1 MHHISSLQEQR
12 QNSFRSY
19 ISKIK
24 KKRSCNSIRKR
35 KKKDQRIKMQE
46 SFVEV
51 SKFMIH
57 NTRSKENIGFCFITY
72 KVHLCT
78 RCFHLFH
85 PWDIGEFTPLG
96 HFWGIQCSLDQWTS
110 NLSVHNLTYR
120 WLGPYLK
127 FLDQWIWGGA

>member
-1 MHHISSLQEQR
+1 MHHISSLQEQLR
-12 QNSFRSY
+12 NSFRSC

-24 KKRSCNSIRKR
+24 KKEVAILSGKE
-35 KKKDQRIKMQE
+35 KKKDEREEMQE
-46 SFVEV
+46 SFAEL

-57 NTRSKENIGFCFITY
+57 NTRSKENIGFYFITY

-85 PWDIGEFTPLG
+85 PWDIGKFTPLG

-110 NLSVHNLTYR
+110 DLSVYHLTYR
-120 WLGPYLK
+120 YLGPYLE
-127 FLDQWIWGGA
+127 FLDQWVWGGP